1 MIDPSR
7 VKDLN
12 NFQEK
17 IRIRWKNIRLLDQ
30 ALTHSSYA
38 KSSIQPACDNERIE
52 FLGDAV
58 LELVISDYLFRKFSY
73 LDEGGLSRMRSAVV
87 SEESLA
93 NHARKI
99 GLGDYILVGKDQ
111 EQIRLQDA
119 ILADAYEAVIG
130 ALYLDQG
137 LKAAKKFILNFFIK
151 EENLLSKAKDFK
163 SLLQEYSQSVYK
175 KLPRYK
181 LVQEEG
187 PDHKKMFKV
196 KVEINGKTLG
206 EGWGPSKKKA
216 EKIAAEKAWE
226 KINTEENSK

>member
-1 MIDPSR
+1 
-7 VKDLN
+7 
-12 NFQEK
+12 
-17 IRIRWKNIRLLDQ
+17 
-30 ALTHSSYA
+30 
-38 KSSIQPACDNERIE
+38 
-52 FLGDAV
+52 
-58 LELVISDYLFRKFSY
+58 
-73 LDEGGLSRMRSAVV
+73 
-87 SEESLA
+87 
-93 NHARKI
+93 
-99 GLGDYILVGKDQ
+99 
-111 EQIRLQDA
+111 
-119 ILADAYEAVIG
+119 
-130 ALYLDQG
+130 
-137 LKAAKKFILNFFIK
+137 LNFFIK
-151 EENLLSKAKDFK
+151 EENLLSKTKDFK

>member
-17 IRIRWKNIRLLDQ
+17 IGIRWKNIRLLDQ

-93 NHARKI
+93 NHARKM

-151 EENLLSKAKDFK
+151 EENL
-163 SLLQEYSQSVYK
+163 
-175 KLPRYK
+175 
-181 LVQEEG
+181 
-187 PDHKKMFKV
+187 
-196 KVEINGKTLG
+196 EINGKTLG

-216 EKIAAEKAWE
+216 EKIAAKKAWE

>member
-17 IRIRWKNIRLLDQ
+17 IGIRWKNIRLLDQ

-151 EENLLSKAKDFK
+151 EENLLSKTKDFK

>member
-151 EENLLSKAKDFK
+151 EENLLSKTKDFK

>member
-17 IRIRWKNIRLLDQ
+17 IGIRWKNIRLLDQ

-93 NHARKI
+93 NHARKM

-151 EENLLSKAKDFK
+151 EENLLSKTKDFK

>member
-17 IRIRWKNIRLLDQ
+17 IGIRWKNIRLLDQ

-93 NHARKI
+93 NHARKM

-216 EKIAAEKAWE
+216 EKIAAKKAWE

>member
-38 KSSIQPACDNERIE
+38 KSSNQPACDNERIE

-151 EENLLSKAKDFK
+151 EENLLSKTKDFK